1 MNIKKERKD
10 IFMKSV
16 KLLVTLM
23 TAGILFTG
31 CGFKDNQTI
40 IKINN
45 HRITQGQ
52 YTTLMN
58 KAVANSPIA
67 GLMGNVKANKDGLL
81 YLVTSQRV
89 LNQLVVQELLNQEAE
104 KRGVKVS
111 NKDLNEAISEIVE
124 KVGGKDQLAAIL
136 KQNGVSSKDFKNDL
150 KFQIK
155 MKKLAQA
162 AGDIKIS
169 DKDCEQYYKKNPNK
183 FKNPEQVRASH
194 ILISANP
201 YQIQEELTKGGKEKI
216 TEKDLT
222 TAINKKMEEQKTLAK
237 KISKELKADKSK
249 FAQYA
254 KKYSQDPMS
263 AKNGGDLGFFD
274 KEKMVP
280 EFSKAA
286 FSAKPNTVSD
296 PVETQYGYHI
306 IIVTD
311 RKAAGV
317 IPYQKAKSDI
327 KDFLS
332 AQKEIE
338 ILDNLIESSK
348 KNAEI
353 EYVSDEYN
361 PEEVGKKVDKQ
372 MGGLKD
378 QLQKSKTPEKNKKS
392 KKSKK

>member
-1 MNIKKERKD
+1 M
-10 IFMKSV
+10 
-16 KLLVTLM
+16 
-23 TAGILFTG
+23 
-31 CGFKDNQTI
+31 
-40 IKINN
+40 
-45 HRITQGQ
+45 
-52 YTTLMN
+52 
-58 KAVANSPIA
+58 
-67 GLMGNVKANKDGLL
+67 
-81 YLVTSQRV
+81 
-89 LNQLVVQELLNQEAE
+89 LNQEAE

-392 KKSKK
+392 KKYKK